1 MTKNND
7 SNFKLI
13 KLIIKLLP
21 IIINF
26 KRDRKEWVK
35 RERKNID
42 EKKYKKNAQKA
53 LKIFIQLG
61 PSYIKLGQWLSSR
74 SDILPQP
81 YLEVFATLQDDVP
94 VEPFEKVKKI
104 IYKELGNLEEN
115 FDYFNKD
122 AFSGASLGQVY
133 HAKYKGKDVVVKIS
147 RPGIEKIVDED
158 ISIIKKLIPLGTRF
172 IDPNLRFS
180 VEGMFSQFT
189 ETIYEEMN
197 YLKEAENLLTIKK
210 IYPMRKKL

>member
-1 MTKNND
+1 MTNKNN

-35 RERKNID
+35 REGKNID
-42 EKKYKKNAQKA
+42 ENKYRKNAEKA

-94 VEPFEKVKKI
+94 VEPFEKVRKI
-104 IYKELGNLEEN
+104 IDK
-115 FDYFNKD
+115 
-122 AFSGASLGQVY
+122 
-133 HAKYKGKDVVVKIS
+133 
-147 RPGIEKIVDED
+147 
-158 ISIIKKLIPLGTRF
+158 
-172 IDPNLRFS
+172 
-180 VEGMFSQFT
+180 
-189 ETIYEEMN
+189 
-197 YLKEAENLLTIKK
+197 
-210 IYPMRKKL
+210 